1 MKKEK
6 LAERLMEL
14 PLEISNL
21 QLETLTLTE
30 EAQRVLNEIL
40 TCETKLKVLISGLT
54 DEQGKKLHSN
64 EDARRAAFAEMT
76 ADDEELNDLKLKNK
90 GLEHELQLKKIKYE
104 ALTNEQRNIRT
115 ILAFLS
121 GNASQD

>member
-14 PLEISNL
+14 PSEISNL

-40 TCETKLKVLISGLT
+40 TCETRLKVLIAGLT

-64 EDARRAAFAEMT
+64 EDARRAAFAEMA
-76 ADDEELNDLKLKNK
+76 ADDLELNELRSKNK
-90 GLEHELQLKKIKYE
+90 ELDHELQVKKIKYE
-104 ALTNEQRNIRT
+104 ALTNEQRNTRAV
-115 ILAFLS
+115 LAFLS
-121 GNASQD
+121 GNLSQD

>member
-1 MKKEK
+1 
-6 LAERLMEL
+6 MEL

-30 EAQRVLNEIL
+30 EAQSVLNEIL
-40 TCETKLKVLISGLT
+40 TCEAKLKVLISGLT

-64 EDARRAAFAEMT
+64 EDARRAVFAEMA

-90 GLEHELQLKKIKYE
+90 GLEHEAQLKKIKYE

-115 ILAFLS
+115 IFS
-121 GNASQD
+121 FISENA

>member
-14 PLEISNL
+14 PLEISNI
-21 QLETLTLTE
+21 QLELLTLSE
-30 EAQRVLNEIL
+30 DSQKAANETL
-40 TCETKLKVLISGLT
+40 TCETRLRVLISGLT
-54 DEQGKKLHSN
+54 DDQGKKLHSN
-64 EDARRAAFAEMT
+64 EDSRRAAFAEMT